1 MSNQADV
8 LNFVFLNGR
17 TSVFPKFSSIRGAVS
32 LHRWRDK
39 VCCWN
44 FLPLSRGL
52 GKTEGVMQFCKLQ
65 TQFLHVR
72 ITVQGDDGYKE
83 LTTSFSKL

>member
-17 TSVFPKFSSIRGAVS
+17 TSVFPKSSSINGAVS

-39 VCCWN
+39 QHCWKV
-44 FLPLSRGL
+44 LSLSIGL
-52 GKTEGVMQFCKLQ
+52 GKIEGVMQFWKLQ

-72 ITVQGDDGYKE
+72 IIA
-83 LTTSFSKL
+83 